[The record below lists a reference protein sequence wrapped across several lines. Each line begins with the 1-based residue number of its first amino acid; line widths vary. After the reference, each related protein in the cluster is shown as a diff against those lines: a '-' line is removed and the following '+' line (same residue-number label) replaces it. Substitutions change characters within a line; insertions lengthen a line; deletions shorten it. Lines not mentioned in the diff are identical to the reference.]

1 MNSYWKDNAYSTLAT
16 SLDGQRTHSP
26 RDSPLVT
33 TRAPM
38 EAGQEHEDDLA
49 QIAIV
54 SSPGLPKMMGSLH
67 PAGSLYEKPVNLRL
81 AVEQHHALRRLLSSH
96 GIKVYDV
103 HDILLKDTER
113 SVSARVALEK
123 LAARCLTY
131 QFSTDVDRARLDD
144 SERSF
149 IADSYKEKVLEVMAP
164 EQLADIVKTN
174 PVVTIEPS
182 GRDTG
187 FTASYAFKP
196 LTNLMFTRDQQVT
209 TRRGIV
215 MARLRSEQR
224 RREVDV
230 MQFCFEKLKLKII
243 GRIPEN
249 AFLEGGDFF
258 PAGDDL
264 CFIGIGLR
272 SNLEAVHY
280 MLEHDLFG
288 TRRVAVVKD
297 MLDQSQDRMH
307 LDCVFNIIGRKTV
320 LMLADIIGSQSPIR
334 RMVDEYARESEQDAY
349 RLVRRDVEFG
359 AYVEDQG
366 FEIIPL
372 SLADQ
377 MAYGCNVL
385 NLGASHIV
393 SVCSSAARKI
403 VADDRFTGNVEYL
416 DFSQCTAMYGAAH
429 CATQIVYRSRVPP
442 ISLDHEH

>member
-1 MNSYWKDNAYSTLAT
+1 MKGQLTVP
-16 SLDGQRTHSP
+16 DGFYAQRP
-26 RDSPLVT
+26 CDSPIVT
-33 TRAPM
+33 TRAPL
-38 EAGQEHEDDLA
+38 ESGQEHEDDA
-49 QIAIV
+49 ARIAVI

-81 AVEQHHALRRLLSSH
+81 AVEQHTALRRLLESH

-131 QFSTDVDRARLDD
+131 QFSTDVDHARLEA
-144 SERSF
+144 SEHEF
-149 IADSYKEKVLEVMAP
+149 IADSYKAKVLEAMAP
-164 EQLADIVKTN
+164 EQLADIIKTN

-187 FTASYAFKP
+187 FTASYCFKP
-196 LTNLMFTRDQQVT
+196 LTNLLFTRDQQVT

-243 GRIPEN
+243 GRIPEH
-249 AFLEGGDFF
+249 AYLEGGDFF
-258 PAGDDL
+258 PAGEDL

-272 SNLEAVHY
+272 SNIDAVQY
-280 MLEHDLFG
+280 MLDHDLFG

-297 MLDQSQDRMH
+297 SLDQSQDRMH
-307 LDCVFNIIGRKTV
+307 LDCVFNIIARQTV
-320 LMLADIIGSQSPIR
+320 IMLEDMMGLKSPIR
-334 RMVDEYARESEQDAY
+334 RMVDEYARENEHEPY
-349 RLVRRDVEFG
+349 RLVRADVEF
-359 AYVEDQG
+359 ATYVEEQG
-366 FEIIPL
+366 FDIIPL
-372 SLADQ
+372 SCADQ

-385 NLGASHIV
+385 NLGAGHVV

-403 VADDRFTGNVEYL
+403 VADERFTGNVEYL

-429 CATQIVYRSRVPP
+429 CATQIVHRSRLPALQLERE
-442 ISLDHEH
+442 S